1 MWGKIYLGFL
11 AVSAVLIC
19 AFSYYAFSWLQSIG
33 APQPA
38 LDGYY
43 YHSSLAEFLL
53 WASTI
58 GLIALA
64 NGVLWTTGRTWAM
77 WVTFFYFLIFK
88 VGSILWLGNDLQ
100 TFIARAGGTGH
111 GIVSSLIIG
120 VILSALMGAII
131 FFDQFIVT
139 KMRQR
144 TFGDGD
150 PVKLAEEITSIEKEK
165 PAEIDRQAS

>member
-19 AFSYYAFSWLQSIG
+19 AFSYYAFSWLGSIG

-38 LDGYY
+38 VDGFNF
-43 YHSSLAEFLL
+43 HSSIAEFLL

-64 NGVLWTTGRTWAM
+64 NGVLWTTARVWAM
-77 WVTFFYFLIFK
+77 WVTFFFFLIFK
-88 VGSILWLGNDLQ
+88 VGSVLWLGNALQ
-100 TFIARAGGTGH
+100 TFVANAGGSPG
-111 GIVSSLIIG
+111 GIVSSLIIA
-120 VILSALMGAII
+120 VILSALIGAIL

-144 TFGDGD
+144 TSGDGD
-150 PVKLAEEITSIEKEK
+150 PVKLAEAIAAIETEK
-165 PAEIDRQAS
+165 PAETDRQAS